1 MFRPFIDDPAVQ
13 MFVRRRVPAV
23 GDDVA
28 LVLAS
33 ISKLMLA
40 EWTFTGTVAEI
51 TIPVMSRE
59 QATRATSFQR
69 PRRKFSFDGVNGV
82 SK

>member
-13 MFVRRRVPAV
+13 MFVRRLVPAV

-28 LVLAS
+28 SVLAS
-33 ISKLMLA
+33 ISKFVLA
-40 EWTFTGTVAEI
+40 EWTFTGTAGEVAV
-51 TIPVMSRE
+51 PVMPRQQTS
-59 QATRATSFQR
+59 RATSLQR
-69 PRRKFSFDGVNGV
+69 TRRKFSFDGVNGV